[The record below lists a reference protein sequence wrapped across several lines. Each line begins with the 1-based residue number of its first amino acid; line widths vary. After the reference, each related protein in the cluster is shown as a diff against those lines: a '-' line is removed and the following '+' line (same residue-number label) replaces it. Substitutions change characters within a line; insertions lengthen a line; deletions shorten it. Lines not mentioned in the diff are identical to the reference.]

1 MSFFGKI
8 KSFVWSKHFL
18 KHFALVILAYI
29 VIVGGTIFYL
39 GVSTNH
45 GQKIKVPML
54 HGKNVSQIK
63 GILDELGLQYEV
75 LDSIYNPNK
84 PEGTILT
91 QDPRPTDSTDV
102 FVKEGRI
109 IRLRVSKKTRLV
121 EMPSL
126 LDKSERF
133 AISVLKNRNIKYRIS
148 YKSTSEADGAV
159 LEQKYK
165 GQAIKEGTRIPIG
178 STIDLV
184 VGKNQASEPIQIPNL
199 YGLTINE
206 VKARLSG
213 MSSITLFEVYRNCTN
228 ALDSSQAKVISQSP
242 EYIEGM
248 MSPSSSTISIQLDK
262 NFTGGNNLED

>member
-1 MSFFGKI
+1 MNFFGKI

-18 KHFALVILAYI
+18 KHFGLVILAYI
-29 VIVGGTIFYL
+29 VVIGGTIFYL
-39 GVSTNH
+39 DFSTNH
-45 GQKIKVPML
+45 GQKIKVPIL
-54 HGKNVSQIK
+54 FGKKVNEIK
-63 GILDELGLQYEV
+63 GKLEELGLQYEV
-75 LDSIYNPNK
+75 LDSIYNPDI
-84 PEGTILT
+84 PEGTILS
-91 QDPRPTDSTDV
+91 QDPRPTNYTNV

-109 IRLRVSKKTRLV
+109 IRLRVSKKSRLV

-126 LDKSERF
+126 IDKSERF

-148 YKSTSEADGAV
+148 YKNTLESDGAV

-165 GQAIKEGTRIPIG
+165 GETIKEGTRIPIG
-178 STIDLV
+178 ATIDLV
-184 VGKNQASEPIQIPNL
+184 VGKNQESTPVQIPNL

-213 MSSITLFEVYRNCTN
+213 MPTITLFEVYRNCN
-228 ALDSSQAKVISQSP
+228 NGLDSSQARVISQSP

-262 NFTGGNNLED
+262 NFTGVNNFEN